1 MALVAIV
8 APVATPAVDEPLL
21 SMPRFTLV
29 AFPIFIALG
38 AVCAS
43 PRAERIVIGVS
54 GVLLGVATMQWAL
67 WQFVS

>member
-1 MALVAIV
+1 MTLIAVL

-21 SMPRFTLV
+21 SMPRFTLA

-38 AVCAS
+38 LVASTPRRERAVA
-43 PRAERIVIGVS
+43 GVS
-54 GVLLGVATMQWAL
+54 AVWAGVAVMQWAL